1 MNKYDEQILVV
12 KRKNLFDNEKNFF
25 NGFLNIE
32 NEKVKNIIENFKNY
46 EVKRRGNMENDFSY
60 KQLIGYTIIKDKNTG
75 EILVY
80 TRLSGGGEGR
90 LHGKS
95 SVGVGGHM
103 HDVENKNILDIVK
116 INAAREIEEEIGIN
130 ISLVINNIRLVGLIN
145 DDNTEVGKVHIG
157 LVYIVEIDKKNVI
170 EKEKD
175 SLLIR
180 WLNTS
185 DAKKISNYE
194 SWSEF
199 LKPIF

>member
-46 EVKRRGNMENDFSY
+46 EIKRRGNMENDFSY

-80 TRLSGGGEGR
+80 TRLSGGGESR

-103 HDVENKNILDIVK
+103 NDVENKNILDIVK

-130 ISLVINNIRLVGLIN
+130 ISLIINNIRLVGLIN
-145 DDNTEVGKVHIG
+145 DDSIEVGKFHIG
-157 LVYIVEIDKKNVI
+157 LVYIAEIDKKNVI